1 MNGFFL
7 DFSTIRDRYLY
18 SVFFVRIFS
27 ASIIRFFMYYE
38 IIAEQRQVLEKL
50 LRKKNLLS
58 WLRLLSLLASVYFFY
73 LMMYQRQEN
82 LGIIAFLLF
91 ALFLITVTMHLKV
104 QAKIRYH
111 ETLKRINE
119 EEAAFLKNEYR
130 FDAGSEFLDP
140 QHAFSYDLDLFGLN
154 SIFQFL
160 NRTGTWLGKNR
171 LAQDLQQIPETETIL
186 QRQEAVKELRE
197 KTVFRQHFQTLAHLA
212 GTTEKEDLAIKRWSE
227 SEPEGPTVFFR
238 ISAVV
243 FPALFLVSLG
253 SMILDLHPV
262 SGKLTAFFFTLNLM
276 CFGMFSRYV
285 MKEIGKGDKIANS
298 LQQYAGMI
306 SAFEQMSFQSVL
318 MRKLQATL
326 KSETGNAATAL
337 GKLAS
342 YFEKL
347 NTVANVFVLILF
359 NGTFQYHFWV
369 HRKLLQWK
377 KQHQAELW
385 GWISVIGILESLNS
399 IANFAYNN
407 PSYSYPKL
415 SDQGHI
421 SFKDLGHPLIPS
433 EKRVRNS
440 IDFSDKRF
448 VILTGSN
455 MSGKSTF
462 LRTVG
467 INLILG
473 YCGAP
478 IDSTCAFISPLPL
491 WVSMRLTDSL
501 SDSESFFYAEVKRL
515 KEIVSEAERQPVF
528 VLLDEILKGTN
539 SDDKKTGT
547 VGVIEK
553 LHALKVTGMIATHD
567 LEVCKTT
574 DKHSGTMTNKRF
586 EVEIWGNELHFDY
599 KLKEGICENKNAT
612 FIMKKMG
619 II

>member
-1 MNGFFL
+1 
-7 DFSTIRDRYLY
+7 
-18 SVFFVRIFS
+18 
-27 ASIIRFFMYYE
+27 MYYE

-171 LAQDLQQIPETETIL
+171 LVQDLQQIPETETIL
-186 QRQEAVKELRE
+186 QRQDAISELAEA
-197 KTVFRQHFQTLAHLA
+197 TVFRQHFQTLAHLA
-212 GTTEKEDLAIKRWSE
+212 GTTEKEDTAIKRWAE
-227 SEPEGPTVFFR
+227 SIQEEPSLFFR
-238 ISAVV
+238 VLAVL
-243 FPALFLVSLG
+243 FPVLFLLSLCA
-253 SMILDLHPV
+253 MVFDLHPL
-262 SGKLTAFFFTLNLM
+262 SGKLTAFFFSANLL
-276 CFGMFSRYV
+276 CFGLFSKNV
-285 MKEIGKGDKIANS
+285 MKEIGKGDKIGNS

-306 SAFEQMSFQSVL
+306 RAFEETTFKSVL
-318 MRKLQATL
+318 LKNLQSAL
-326 KSETGNAATAL
+326 KSEKGSAHIT
-337 GKLAS
+337 LAELS
-342 YFEKL
+342 NLFEKL
-347 NTVANVFVLILF
+347 STVANVFVLILF

-399 IANFAYNN
+399 MANFAYNN
-407 PSYSYPKL
+407 PSYGYPQL

-478 IDSTCAFISPLPL
+478 IDSTGAFISPLPL

-515 KEIVSEAERQPVF
+515 KEIVSEAEEQPVF

-553 LHALKVTGMIATHD
+553 LHKLNVTGMIATHD

-574 DKHSGTMTNKRF
+574 DKHPGTMTNKRF
-586 EVEIWGNELHFDY
+586 EVEISGNELHFDY